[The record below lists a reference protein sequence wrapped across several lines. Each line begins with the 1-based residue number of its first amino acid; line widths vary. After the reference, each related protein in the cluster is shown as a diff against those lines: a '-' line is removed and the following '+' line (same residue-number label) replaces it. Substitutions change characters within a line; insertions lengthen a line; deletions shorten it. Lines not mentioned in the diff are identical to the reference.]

1 MSNEEVSGEVSLKV
15 RCWFWHIWLMHAT
28 VHGAYFTGKFSWRN
42 AKGNQNRD
50 LKLAKKKKKVYLF
63 WSPEASSLFASRTTT
78 DTGFSIQLVF

>member
-1 MSNEEVSGEVSLKV
+1 
-15 RCWFWHIWLMHAT
+15 MHAT

-50 LKLAKKKKKVYLF
+50 LKLAKKKKKKVYLF